1 MTQES
6 PLYIVLSLHVAVRV
20 ESAVSLAY
28 ATAAVAPQ
36 SGRRQTG
43 MAPVHV
49 PSGLQTLVAKAS
61 AATVPSKCSRKLVLQ
76 LSEHESPT
84 LPSHWPDVEPSCNVS
99 APQLISLHVSEPAH
113 SSVLALQ
120 LNTAVPW
127 CTPAADCQPSL
138 QVAVQ
143 SSPPYCVLPV
153 HEAAASL
160 SRLGIVAPQS
170 MISHWGLAVYP
181 ASHCEHT

>member
-1 MTQES
+1 
-6 PLYIVLSLHVAVRV
+6 
-20 ESAVSLAY
+20 
-28 ATAAVAPQ
+28 
-36 SGRRQTG
+36 

-61 AATVPSKCSRKLVLQ
+61 AATVPSKCSKKLVLQ

-84 LPSHWPDVEPSCNVS
+84 LPSHWPDVAPSCNVS
-99 APQLISLHVSEPAH
+99 APQLIALHTSDPAH

-160 SRLGIVAPQS
+160 SRLGIVGPQS
-170 MISHWGLAVYP
+170 TISHWGLAVYP